1 MEMTSKR
8 KRAGMQFA
16 LSAIAATVASSF
28 YVSPVFAQDDAPTQ
42 TADKTDS
49 TAANAPVET
58 IIVTGSRIRR
68 TDTEGALPVTTITRE
83 DIDKSGYVSL
93 SEVLRNTTLNSFGS
107 FRQQSGSSGQSISD
121 IDIHGL
127 GSNRTLV
134 LIDGRRAPK
143 DPTSGQV
150 QNLNIIPLA
159 AVDHIEVL
167 TDGASAIY
175 GSDAIGG
182 VVNVILRKDFQGVEF
197 KYGAG
202 DPSRFGGE
210 KGGNTHEASA
220 VMGFTSEKGSMLVGV
235 GYNDRQNVF
244 VRDRPWGANRGASL
258 FSNNYYDPDTGDFAA
273 VPGGCD
279 GLSPDFYVNT
289 ANGRCAYDFNS
300 QQVDDAALSNRS
312 LFVSGEYK
320 INENWST
327 YLAGSIAN
335 TRTEGQ
341 YAPSLNDIPIIV
353 PGSVS
358 GIDYNGD
365 GTDDD
370 VYLYHRFA
378 ALGNRVDNVD
388 GNNYDITIGTK
399 GTLGTFDIDVG
410 ARYDVQHVSTI
421 GRNYVVLPIAAQYIE
436 SGAYDIRDPF
446 GADPDILNAMKTTI
460 TRVSEWTERSVY
472 GSASTPIFPMAGGN
486 ASIAF
491 GAEWRSED
499 YSDQY
504 DSLSEAG
511 AVGGSAGSSAGGGR
525 IAKAVYAEALFPVLP
540 NLNVDVAARYDKY
553 SDYGSDVSPKISI
566 DYKPLDM
573 LKLRAAY
580 GEGFRAPTLDILT
593 QKPAFSAEDVTSDKA
608 TCENGGYT
616 WNGSVCS
623 NSVQVNS
630 TSIANPDLKSENS
643 KQFTAGIVL
652 EPTSWFSTTLD
663 YWNIKIDNVITQYT
677 TDDLASRA
685 QAGDPIPAGLGI
697 CRSPTPNPTIPDDC
711 VDDAT
716 VPIRGAIEG
725 YANGGNLKVQG
736 LTWKADTK
744 FRFGSFGKLTT
755 SLSTDY
761 YLSYKEDGGR
771 DEIGDPGQPEYR
783 MTLSN
788 SYYIKSFVVAY
799 TINYTDSTAVNV
811 VDGKQVGHVPSWTTH
826 DIQVAYTTPWDGTLA
841 IGATNLFNRLPENK
855 PFDGRPYN
863 FYLYDGYGRTPY
875 FSYTQ
880 RF

>member
-1 MEMTSKR
+1 MEMTFKR
-8 KRAGMQFA
+8 KRVGAQFA
-16 LSAIAATVASSF
+16 LTAIAATVASSF
-28 YVSPVFAQDDAPTQ
+28 YLTPAFAQDQDQAA
-42 TADKTDS
+42 ADNKTDKS
-49 TAANAPVET
+49 TAEPVAT

-68 TDTEGALPVTTITRE
+68 VDTEGALPVTTITRE
-83 DIDKSGYVSL
+83 EIDKSGYVSL

-107 FRQQSGSSGQSISD
+107 FRQQSGSSIQSVSD

-127 GSNRTLV
+127 GSSRTLV

-143 DPTSGQV
+143 DPTSGEI

-175 GSDAIGG
+175 GSDAIAG
-182 VVNVILRKDFQGVEF
+182 VVNVILKKDFQGVEF

-202 DPSRFGGE
+202 NPSAFGGE

-220 VMGFTSEKGSMLVGV
+220 VMGITSDKGSLMIGA

-258 FSNNYYDPDTGDFAA
+258 FSNNYYDPVAGDFKP
-273 VPGGCD
+273 VPGGCA
-279 GLSPDFYVNT
+279 GLSPDYYINPT
-289 ANGRCAYDFNS
+289 NGRCAYDFNA
-300 QQVDDAALSNRS
+300 QQVDDASLSNRS

-320 INENWST
+320 ISDNWST
-327 YLAGSIAN
+327 YVTGSIAN
-335 TRTEGQ
+335 TRTEGI

-388 GNNYDITIGTK
+388 GNNYDITAGTK
-399 GTLGTFDIDVG
+399 GTVGTFDIDVG
-410 ARYDVQHVSTI
+410 ARYDVQHVNTI
-421 GRNYVVLPIAAQYIE
+421 GHNYVVLPIAAQYIA
-436 SGAYDIRDPF
+436 SGQYDIRDPF

-460 TRVSEWTERSVY
+460 TRVSEWTERDVY
-472 GSASTPIFPMAGGN
+472 GSASTPLFPMAGGN
-486 ASIAF
+486 ASLAF
-491 GAEWRSED
+491 GGEWRSED

-525 IAKAVYAEALFPVLP
+525 IEKAVYVEALFPVIP
-540 NLNVDVAARYDKY
+540 NLNIDTALRYDKY
-553 SDYGSDVSPKISI
+553 SDYGHNVSPKISI
-566 DYKPLDM
+566 DYKPIDM

-580 GEGFRAPTLDILT
+580 GQGFRAPTLDLLT

-630 TSIANPDLKSENS
+630 TSIANPDLGAEKS
-643 KQFTAGIVL
+643 KQITLGMVL
-652 EPTSWFSTTLD
+652 EPTTWFDASLD
-663 YWNIKIDNVITQYT
+663 YWHIKISDVITQFT

-685 QAGDPIPAGLGI
+685 QAGDSIPAGLGI

-711 VDDAT
+711 VDDVT

-725 YANGGNLKVQG
+725 YANFGTLKVQG
-736 LTWKADTK
+736 LSLKADTK
-744 FRFGSFGKLTT
+744 FRFGAFGKLTT
-755 SLSTDY
+755 TLAGDY
-761 YLSYKEDGGR
+761 YLSYKENGGR
-771 DEIGDPGQPEYR
+771 DEIGDPGQPEFR
-783 MTLSN
+783 ATLSN
-788 SYYIKSFVVAY
+788 TYYISSFQIAY
-799 TINYTDSTAVNV
+799 NINYTDKTAVNV
-811 VDGKQVGHVPSWTTH
+811 IDGKQVGSVPSWTTH

-841 IGATNLFNRLPENK
+841 VGATNLFNRLPENK
-855 PFDGRPYN
+855 PYDGRPYN
-863 FYLYDGYGRTPY
+863 FYLYDAYGRTPY